1 MTSAIGFI
9 GLGRMGGP
17 MARNLA
23 AAGYPVHAFDV
34 DAAAAARLA
43 TATGTT
49 IERSPHDAAAKADVL
64 FTALPNDQIVRDT
77 YLGEQGILSGAQA
90 GVITCDCST
99 VSPEVSQDI
108 HAAAVTRGIVHMD
121 TPMLG
126 SSPQAESGEVFFIV
140 GGQQD
145 KLAMIQPMLDV
156 MGRLTMYVG
165 PSGTGNRIK
174 LLHNALGAVNAVA
187 VAESLSLCV
196 KLGVDPKTYYE
207 VVKNGGGMA
216 YSTYFDRR
224 ALRVI
229 DGIFDPTFT
238 LDLMHKD
245 VTLAAQMAG
254 VDLQHMPI
262 LRETL
267 AAFTEG
273 KSGGWTN
280 EDFSGVTHVVEKRF
294 GRSISAPPSP

>member
-1 MTSAIGFI
+1 MTNTIGFI

-23 AAGYPVHAFDV
+23 AAGYLVHAFDV
-34 DAAAAARLA
+34 DTAAAARL
-43 TATGTT
+43 TGASNAI
-49 IERSPHDAAAKADVL
+49 IERSPRDVAAKTDVV

-77 YLGEQGILSGAQA
+77 YLGERGILSGTQA
-90 GVITCDCST
+90 GVISCDCST

-108 HAAAVTRGIVHMD
+108 HAAAASRGVTHMD

-140 GGQQD
+140 GGQQE
-145 KLAMIQPMLDV
+145 KLAVIQPMLDV

-196 KLGVDPKTYYE
+196 KLCVDPKTYYE

-229 DGIFDPTFT
+229 EGHFDPTFT
-238 LDLMHKD
+238 LDLMLKD

-254 VDLQHMPI
+254 ANLQHMPI

-267 AAFTEG
+267 AAFNEG
-273 KSGGWTN
+273 KSGGWAN

-294 GRSISAPPSP
+294 GRSIS